1 MPELSMVGSGS
12 TTAPSG
18 VTRDPRDAS
27 QVYEAVFF
35 QCARA
40 VSLPGGLTGARIVPI
55 RYVRSPRPAADAT
68 SLFQTS
74 GSDAAPQ
81 LAVLSEPLRLRQL
94 TGPDVDDD
102 DDEDGDYDDL
112 EGEHQPDAASDAGF
126 Q

>member
-1 MPELSMVGSGS
+1 MPVLSMVGSGS

-18 VTRDPRDAS
+18 VTRDPSDAP
-27 QVYEAVFF
+27 QVYEAVFC

-40 VSLPGGLTGARIVPI
+40 FSLPGSLTGERIVLI
-55 RYVRSPRPAADAT
+55 RYVRSPRPAADVT
-68 SLFQTS
+68 SPFQTS

-81 LAVLSEPLRLRQL
+81 LAVLSELPRLRQL

-112 EGEHQPDAASDAGF
+112 EGEH
-126 Q
+126 